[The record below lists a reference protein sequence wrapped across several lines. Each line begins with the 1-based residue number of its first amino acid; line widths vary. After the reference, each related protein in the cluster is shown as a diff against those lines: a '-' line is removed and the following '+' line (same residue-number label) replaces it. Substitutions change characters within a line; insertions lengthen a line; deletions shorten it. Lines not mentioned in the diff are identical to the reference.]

1 MKEFKIRASAAGNI
15 MGVKAL
21 GKTGETYCKDWLKGQ
36 IYNRVRE
43 IDTKYTRKGNECE
56 DSSIDFVA
64 EQLGYGFLI
73 KNEQYFENDFMQGTP
88 DVILPDCIIDVK
100 NSWDTHTF
108 PLLETEVPNQD
119 YFYQAQVYMELTGRV
134 NYRLIYVLSDTPE
147 HMIESEA
154 RRYCW
159 NNGFE
164 ELDMDIYEKFKA
176 KMTYS
181 DVPEQYKIKVFEIKR
196 DLAVIKKLVQRVI
209 ECREVVKELVKA
221 VPDCV

>member
-15 MGVKAL
+15 MGQKAL

-36 IYNRVRE
+36 VYKRVRE

-56 DSSIDFVA
+56 DNSIDFIA
-64 EQLGYGFLI
+64 DALNLGFVI
-73 KNEQYFENDFMQGTP
+73 KNERHYENDFMQGTP
-88 DVILPDCIIDVK
+88 DIILPDLIIDVK

-108 PLLETEVPNQD
+108 PLLETELPNSD
-119 YFYQAQVYMELTGRV
+119 YFYQAQVYMELVGREQYKV
-134 NYRLIYVLSDTPE
+134 IYVLSDTPE

-159 NNGFE
+159 NNGYE
-164 ELDMDIYEKFKA
+164 ELDMDIFEMFKK

-181 DVPEQYKIKVFEIKR
+181 DIDPKYKIKVFEIQK
-196 DLAVIKKLVQRVI
+196 DKAVIEKIEQRVI
-209 ECREVVKELVKA
+209 ECRVIINDLIKLI
-221 VPDCV
+221 